1 MILRASLCR
10 GALAL
15 LLCLFLLL
23 PALSLADTLVSVSED
38 ELNPAEGL
46 DESWTNVLLIGTDT
60 RENVAN
66 AARSDTMMICS
77 IHRETGEIRLSSL
90 ARDMWVSIPGMRGH
104 HKLNAAHSYGG
115 PNLLMKT
122 INELFEMNLTQYIS
136 LNFYGMSELV
146 DAIGGVQMEL
156 TAGEVTYINRRAKEV
171 YGGTAPALLSPG
183 AQTATLSGAQA
194 LSYARIR
201 QLDSDFGRTAR
212 QRKLLGAL
220 LEKVRGFTLTEQ
232 LSLYAQALTCVS
244 TNMNPVELIRLG
256 TLVLGSD
263 QPVSQLSLPAQFSY
277 DSGDGISKV
286 LFDQAD
292 VTDTLHAF
300 IYGDPQP

>member
-1 MILRASLCR
+1 MTFRASLCR
-10 GALAL
+10 GVSVL
-15 LLCLFLLL
+15 LLLLLLL
-23 PALSLADTLVSVSED
+23 PALSLADPIAPVSED
-38 ELNPAEGL
+38 ELSPAEGL

-60 RENVAN
+60 RNNVAD

-77 IHRETGEIRLSSL
+77 IHSETGEIRLSSL
-90 ARDMWVSIPGMRGH
+90 ARDMWVTIPGLRGH

-122 INELFEMNLTQYIS
+122 INELLGMNLTQYIS

-146 DAIGGVQMEL
+146 DAIGGVQLDL
-156 TAGEVTYINRRAKEV
+156 TAGEVTFINRRAKEV
-171 YGGTAPALLSPG
+171 YGSAAPTLLSPG
-183 AQTATLSGAQA
+183 AQMATLSGAQA

-220 LEKVRGFTLTEQ
+220 LEKVRGFSLAEQ
-232 LSLYAQALTCVS
+232 LSLYARALTCIS
-244 TNMNPVELIRLG
+244 TNMDPAELIRLG

-263 QPVSQLSLPAQFSY
+263 QPVSQLSLPARFSY
-277 DSGDGISKV
+277 DSSGGISKV

-292 VTDTLHAF
+292 VIETLHAF
-300 IYGDPQP
+300 IYGEAQP